1 MWSIYGLYRRI
12 KTKESGQALPLT
24 LAALAIGALVI
35 GPFLSQASTA
45 LIGSR
50 TYNTLIKATYA
61 ADAGVEH
68 AVWNLTDAGLAAAL
82 PNVGNNTTY
91 SLPNTVN
98 GITPSITVTN
108 TQSATIPIGTI
119 TDPVTDT
126 FNFDNTN
133 CYTPHIIN
141 ISGTVYAI
149 VYRGAT
155 DDGTIKTVN
164 ISAAGVIS
172 KTAIDTWAFSTTCYE
187 PDITKISGNVYAIIY
202 RGASNNGYLITV
214 TISPAG
220 AITKS
225 TIGSSNFGTALY
237 EPDINPISGTYYAIT
252 YRDAGG
258 AGYLRTVNIAN
269 NGNLTNTSVGSWN
282 FASAVYNP
290 RIMKIS
296 GTVYGI
302 VYGNVGTVMTVTISN
317 TGVITKTAIAT
328 WAFDTTGNTPKLVLI
343 SGNVY
348 AVAYSGT
355 GSAGYVKTMTIS
367 TAGAINKTA
376 ISTLNF
382 DTTGGYEPYIL
393 FATGTV
399 YAISYRNSTNLGV
412 VKTYTIATNGTITQ
426 TVIDTLQFDTAA
438 GYEPWL
444 ISVGTGMYAVAY
456 RGASNLGYLK
466 TLGIS
471 TTAGSGAAVFSV
483 QSVASG
489 TTITASVSITS
500 NVATIKSWL
509 VQRN

>member
-1 MWSIYGLYRRI
+1 
-12 KTKESGQALPLT
+12 
-24 LAALAIGALVI
+24 
-35 GPFLSQASTA
+35 
-45 LIGSR
+45 
-50 TYNTLIKATYA
+50 
-61 ADAGVEH
+61 
-68 AVWNLTDAGLAAAL
+68 
-82 PNVGNNTTY
+82 
-91 SLPNTVN
+91 
-98 GITPSITVTN
+98 
-108 TQSATIPIGTI
+108 
-119 TDPVTDT
+119 
-126 FNFDNTN
+126 
-133 CYTPHIIN
+133 
-141 ISGTVYAI
+141 
-149 VYRGAT
+149 
-155 DDGTIKTVN
+155 
-164 ISAAGVIS
+164 
-172 KTAIDTWAFSTTCYE
+172 
-187 PDITKISGNVYAIIY
+187 
-202 RGASNNGYLITV
+202 
-214 TISPAG
+214 
-220 AITKS
+220 
-225 TIGSSNFGTALY
+225 
-237 EPDINPISGTYYAIT
+237 
-252 YRDAGG
+252 
-258 AGYLRTVNIAN
+258 
-269 NGNLTNTSVGSWN
+269 
-282 FASAVYNP
+282 
-290 RIMKIS
+290 MKIS